1 MAKPLW
7 RQVFDALDRRVS
19 GPVEAGTK
27 SDAFGDFVTVGWRI
41 SQRLRREAELR
52 SGRVL
57 HLLNLPAATD
67 VRRLSEQVAALR
79 RDLREM
85 DERIRGDDRG

>member
-7 RQVFDALDRRVS
+7 RQAFDALDRTIS
-19 GPVEAGTK
+19 GPIEAGAR
-27 SDAFGDFVTVGWRI
+27 SDAFGDLLTVGWRLTR
-41 SQRLRREAELR
+41 RLRREAELR
-52 SGRVL
+52 SGRML

-79 RDLREM
+79 RELREM
-85 DERIRGDDRG
+85 AERDRGGDRG